1 MEQKFN
7 KIYQLVSSDDFLSN
21 LSTGGEI
28 PFYLI
33 TYDVRQ
39 ETDLSQSITLLT
51 RRMQN
56 DGKSTLVIDL
66 YELMLNTLT
75 EDDDIEDYYGLEDST
90 PKKEF
95 TRSIQLAVDV
105 ERAYIPNIAKAITDA
120 DPDLVLIKGVGK
132 VFPFIRSHT
141 IVNNMENIIK
151 QIPVVL
157 FYPGTYE
164 GTQLSLFGR
173 IKSENHYRAIN
184 IKDIQLYKKS

>member
-1 MEQKFN
+1 MEQKFS
-7 KIYQLVSSDDFLSN
+7 KIYQLVSSEDFLSN
-21 LSTGGEI
+21 LTTGGEM

-33 TYDVRQ
+33 TYDVAQ
-39 ETDLSQSITLLT
+39 EAVLSDSIDLLSRKL
-51 RRMQN
+51 QN
-56 DGKSTLVIDL
+56 DGKQTLIIDL
-66 YELMLNTLT
+66 YELLLNTLT
-75 EDDDIEDYYGLEDST
+75 EEDDIDDYYALEESSS
-90 PKKEF
+90 KKEF
-95 TRSIQLAVDV
+95 TRSIQLAVDT
-105 ERAYIPNIAKAITDA
+105 EQSYIPNIAKAIQEA
-120 DPDLVLIKGVGK
+120 NPDLVLIKGVGK

-184 IKDIQLYKKS
+184 IKDIQLYQKS